1 MISIFTSKNSSVFEL
16 LATTLI
22 SAIVVFIILFIV
34 GKFFIERFFDW
45 VTTSNSEEIFLGSV
59 FLIVIASSGYLGQE
73 KPFGFLHYFFFGKA
87 ILFGWEIGPN

>member
-34 GKFFIERFFDW
+34 GTVLYRE
-45 VTTSNSEEIFLGSV
+45 VL
-59 FLIVIASSGYLGQE
+59 
-73 KPFGFLHYFFFGKA
+73 
-87 ILFGWEIGPN
+87 